1 MGSNPASPTILVMS
15 HKVVGGQVDCARNQG
30 ITMRLGKTSSWVI
43 LALSCSLLS
52 LFVVPSVSA
61 EAPSKSPLIVAA
73 QFTPD
78 GSRRSGGQG
87 YAVAKGLRVTLADS
101 PSRSGN
107 DRVEIA
113 RMINRPGSNKLMMV
127 QKCEIGPEA
136 NACVIAN
143 PNRHAYKSGV
153 LKARFIKN
161 GRYGPW
167 NKGIPVVDW
176 PYLLYPY
183 LPDGTKLEQV
193 GATSSGPSLV
203 SSKTFEEIIL
213 ADEGIVSENWSKFTK
228 PTTLDTLLFAGVVP
242 LVRGSYDSIAAD
254 LDPTTCVGID
264 SNKNDSVARATS
276 TCLRFSFKDALAI
289 VYARSARS
297 SCFGKPHCLF
307 LYLESGEIAELT
319 RGVPDDLQARL
330 TIGFVAAE
338 PGAIFLQVYLQPD
351 DGNMVGGG
359 VACMMVRVSLSN
371 GIPEC
376 VPYGR
381 VSATY
386 SRSGPENSY
395 VVAESKFFNPEDRER
410 LAAEPE
416 MVQFHTWKNGI
427 FTAVGPVVEVF
438 NRIVGTGSQQY
449 FDFFLESS
457 GNLIVTDTS
466 MPETSLRWT
475 RVTRTVKYA
484 LEPGR
489 YKDTWYEAK
498 SFVRLRMIKPDG
510 AVRDLGAI
518 PVLFIK
524 ACLVCDVD
532 RPSVRFLGSFADG
545 KTYLQVTIGSSL
557 RLFNTWFSANGASGA
572 AAISLHRIDTNSG
585 LVEAVSTSP
594 IKALEFAYGSVDGP
608 GTWDDEAPEGLLGW
622 RMINPSMTVNVG
634 GLTFGLYGK
643 TNVSPRVNRGK
654 YGGYLAQYLP
664 ELRPLLTSV
673 VDARWIGAAG
683 KYLLVY
689 GLDSGGQPILSSI
702 DSATMLEKVVARG
715 PQTRIGKSWGRDWLT
730 FFDVSSEVFCGC
742 LVRGTFDPAILPL
755 ADNRFTLVGVNHD
768 RTRFSITELVVPG

>member
-1 MGSNPASPTILVMS
+1 
-15 HKVVGGQVDCARNQG
+15 
-30 ITMRLGKTSSWVI
+30 MRLGKTPSWVI
-43 LALSCSLLS
+43 LGLISSLLS
-52 LFVVPSVSA
+52 LFAVPSVSA
-61 EAPSKSPLIVAA
+61 EVPSSKSPLIVAA
-73 QFTPD
+73 QFTPA
-78 GSRRSGGQG
+78 GSRRTGGQG

-101 PSRSGN
+101 PSASGN
-107 DRVEIA
+107 DRVQIA
-113 RMINRPGSNKLMMV
+113 RMINRPGSSKLMV
-127 QKCEIGPEA
+127 IQKCEIGLEA

-143 PNRHAYKSGV
+143 PNRHTYTKGV

-176 PYLLYPY
+176 PFLRYPY

-193 GATSSGPSLV
+193 KTTSSGPSLV
-203 SSKTFEEIIL
+203 SIKTFEEIIL
-213 ADEGIVSENWSKFTK
+213 GDEGIVSEEWSKFTK
-228 PTTLDTLLFAGVVP
+228 PTTLDTLQFAGVVP
-242 LVRGSYDSIAAD
+242 LARGSDDSIGAD

-264 SNKNDSVARATS
+264 SSMNDGVARATS

-319 RGVPDDLQARL
+319 RGVPDDLKARL
-330 TIGFVAAE
+330 TISFVVAE
-338 PGAIFLQVYLQPD
+338 PGAMFLHVYAQPE
-351 DGNMVGGG
+351 DGWLVGGG
-359 VACMMVRVSLSN
+359 QSDCQIVRVSLSS
-371 GIPEC
+371 GIPVC
-376 VPYGR
+376 AH
-381 VSATY
+381 SAPGILK
-386 SRSGPENSY
+386 SGPENSF
-395 VVAESKFFNPEDRER
+395 VGADIRSLVKPDDRER
-410 LAAEPE
+410 VAAEPD
-416 MVQFHTWKNGI
+416 MVQFMTWKNGVR
-427 FTAVGPVVEVF
+427 TAVGPVVEVF
-438 NRIVGTGSQQY
+438 NRITGSGSQQY
-449 FDFFLESS
+449 FDFFSESS

-475 RVTRTVKYA
+475 RVTRTVKYNKSQ
-484 LEPGR
+484 G

-510 AVRDLGAI
+510 AVKDLGAI
-518 PVLFIK
+518 PVLFTK
-524 ACLVCDVD
+524 ACRFCDVD
-532 RPSVRFLGSFADG
+532 RPSVRFLSSFADG
-545 KTYLQVTIGSSL
+545 KTYLQVTIGDL
-557 RLFNTWFSANGASGA
+557 PRLFDTWFSANGASGA
-572 AAISLHRIDTNSG
+572 AAISLHRIDTTSG
-585 LVEAVSTSP
+585 LVEEVSDSP
-594 IKALEFAYGSVDGP
+594 IKALESAYGSVDGP

-622 RMINPSMTVNVG
+622 RMINPSITVNVG

-643 TNVSPRVNRGK
+643 ENLSPRGSK

-664 ELRPLLTSV
+664 ELRPLVTSV

-689 GLDSGGQPILSSI
+689 GLDSGRQPILTSI

-730 FFDVSSEVFCGC
+730 SFGASSNLCSC
-742 LVRGTFDPAILPL
+742 LVQGTFDPAILPL
-755 ADNRFTLVGVNHD
+755 ADNRFALVGVNHD